1 MKYMSVSELRE
12 MFLQFF
18 EGKGHRRLPSASLI
32 PHGDPTL
39 LLTGAGMVPF
49 KPYFLGKE
57 KPPSKRITTCQR
69 CLRTAD
75 IDNVGKTDRHGT
87 FFEMLGNF
95 SFGDYFKREA
105 IHWAWEFT
113 TKHLEL
119 PVDRL
124 WVTIYLD
131 DDEAFQ
137 IWNEEIGV
145 PKDRIVRLGRED
157 NFWEIGVGPCGP
169 CSELHLDR
177 GPEYGCGS
185 PDCKPGC
192 DCERYLEF
200 WNLVFIQ
207 YHQDEAGNLVPLE
220 QTGID
225 TGMGLDRAAA
235 ILQGVN
241 SIFETDA
248 LRSVMD
254 AVANLVEA
262 DDEPEAVEV
271 ALRVIAD
278 HTRSV
283 TFLVS
288 DGVLPSNEGRGYVLR
303 RYLSRAVRYGR
314 LMGIRDISLSEIAQ
328 AVMDTMGDA

>member
-1 MKYMSVSELRE
+1 M
-12 MFLQFF
+12 
-18 EGKGHRRLPSASLI
+18 
-32 PHGDPTL
+32 
-39 LLTGAGMVPF
+39 
-49 KPYFLGKE
+49 
-57 KPPSKRITTCQR
+57 
-69 CLRTAD
+69 TAC
-75 IDNVGKTDRHGT
+75 
-87 FFEMLGNF
+87 GN
-95 SFGDYFKREA
+95 
-105 IHWAWEFT
+105 H
-113 TKHLEL
+113 
-119 PVDRL
+119 
-124 WVTIYLD
+124 YLD

-235 ILQGVN
+235 ILQGVTAFSRPMPSDLSWMQWLTLLKQMTN
-241 SIFETDA
+241 
-248 LRSVMD
+248 LR
-254 AVANLVEA
+254 L
-262 DDEPEAVEV
+262 
-271 ALRVIAD
+271 
-278 HTRSV
+278 
-283 TFLVS
+283 
-288 DGVLPSNEGRGYVLR
+288 
-303 RYLSRAVRYGR
+303 
-314 LMGIRDISLSEIAQ
+314 
-328 AVMDTMGDA
+328 